1 MRRAGGFTLL
11 EVMVVLVVVGI
22 AVGIVAPKMNA
33 FLARN
38 RARAALNRLAVDLAY
53 ARAVAVRSGSGAVLR
68 FHPEPE
74 CGARA
79 TAAYSITLRGAAP
92 GPPRRSSVRDV
103 GGRVCLLYNG
113 PDSVAF
119 SSRGLLLPFQNRT
132 VWSTEG
138 PARDSLTISVAG
150 RVYRRF

>member
-1 MRRAGGFTLL
+1 MRRAAGVTLL

-22 AVGIVAPKMNA
+22 ATAIVAPKMHA

-38 RARAALNRLAVDLAY
+38 RVRVALNRFAADMAY

-68 FHPEPE
+68 FEPEPA

-79 TAAYSITLRGAAP
+79 SAAYSVTPRGDAP
-92 GPPRRSSVRDV
+92 GPPRRSRLRDA

-119 SSRGLLLPFQNRT
+119 NSRGLLLPFQNRT
-132 VWSTEG
+132 VWGTEAG
-138 PARDSLTISVAG
+138 ARDSLTISVVG